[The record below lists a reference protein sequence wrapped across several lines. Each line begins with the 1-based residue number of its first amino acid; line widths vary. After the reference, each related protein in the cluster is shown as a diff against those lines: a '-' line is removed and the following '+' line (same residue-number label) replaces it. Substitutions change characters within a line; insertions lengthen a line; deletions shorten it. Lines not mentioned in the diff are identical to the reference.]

1 VNFANDS
8 QVGAAYDKRMLYET
22 AEIREA
28 QRRLYQER
36 MARLKNDEIREAQ
49 RKLYKEHAER
59 MSAERM
65 SSRARSPSPGATKER
80 GGVTG
85 FLRSGQEQERAR
97 SRRRRPPGGWPYYG
111 VKADPRKVGVVGD
124 GGAQGVHENWD
135 SVSRFAWF
143 GTEAQKAA
151 MSNNY
156 RGFNHYE
163 EVRSP
168 IPTHPHTYRAEEVQ
182 WQEVQWQ
189 S

>member
-1 VNFANDS
+1 VSEFCQRLS
-8 QVGAAYDKRMLYET
+8 GRRRMLYET

-49 RKLYKEHAER
+49 RKLYKEH
-59 MSAERM
+59 AERM

-124 GGAQGVHENWD
+124 GGAQGVHDNWD

-143 GTEAQKAA
+143 GSEAQKAA